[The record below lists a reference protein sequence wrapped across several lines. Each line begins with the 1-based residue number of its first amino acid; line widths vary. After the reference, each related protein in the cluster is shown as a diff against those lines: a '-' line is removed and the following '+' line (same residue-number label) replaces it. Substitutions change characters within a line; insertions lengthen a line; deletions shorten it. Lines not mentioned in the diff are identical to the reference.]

1 MSRLENTSIFL
12 KGEIDLMLTALF
24 WTFIA
29 LVLYVYIGYPLLIAV
44 MARIWPRAVLQP
56 VGHDA
61 SDLPMVTVIIPAHNE
76 EQWIERKIE
85 NTLALDYPPDRMH
98 ILVASDGSTDKT
110 VELAKQFASRG
121 VDVIHYSER
130 AGKVATMNRTVPC
143 AEGEIIFF
151 TDANA
156 LLEADALRLLIQ
168 HFSDPQVGCAGGNRV
183 CIATNTLSTKGES
196 LYWRYEAWIRHS
208 ESCFRSGLGVYG
220 QLFAVRRQLFPV
232 MSVVSDDFPIP
243 MKILL
248 TTGARTVFEPRA
260 MARIPAARTM
270 RQEWERKIRSHVA
283 FLCDIPNLKKGLVP
297 WRSSIW
303 WQFWSHHVFRV
314 IVPFAM
320 IAALVTSPLL
330 WKAGMV
336 YQIALSGQLLFYSL
350 AVAGF
355 LFLSKGIRLRVPY
368 VCFYFVFANLALV
381 LAWARWLRG
390 GRYHTWRR
398 TERILP
404 AVGSQR
410 RESTWD

>member
-1 MSRLENTSIFL
+1 MRLAIV
-12 KGEIDLMLTALF
+12 
-24 WTFIA
+24 
-29 LVLYVYIGYPLLIAV
+29 LVLWISVALIIYVYIGYPLMIAW
-44 MARIWPRAVLQP
+44 MARIWPLPTTHPEIQS
-56 VGHDA
+56 D

-85 NTLALDYPPDRMH
+85 NTLALDYPHGRMH
-98 ILVASDGSTDKT
+98 ILVASDGSADKT
-110 VELAKQFASRG
+110 VEIAKQFASRG
-121 VDVIHYSER
+121 VDVIHYPER
-130 AGKVATMNRTVPC
+130 AGKVATMNRTVPS

-183 CIATNTLSTKGES
+183 CLATNTLSTEGES

-208 ESCFRSGLGVYG
+208 ESCFHSALGAYG
-220 QLFAVRRQLFPV
+220 QLFAVRRQLFPF

-243 MKILL
+243 MKILVS
-248 TTGARTVFEPRA
+248 TGARTVFEPQA
-260 MARIPAARTM
+260 MARIPAARTL

-283 FLCDIPNLKKGLVP
+283 FLCDISNLKKGLVP

-320 IAALVTSPLL
+320 LVALAVSPWL

-336 YQIALSGQLLFYSL
+336 YQLALYGQVLFYSL

-355 LFLSKGIRLRVPY
+355 LFLQHSIRLRLPY
-368 VCFYFVFANLALV
+368 ICLYFVFANLAVV

-390 GRYHTWRR
+390 GHY
-398 TERILP
+398 
-404 AVGSQR
+404 
-410 RESTWD
+410 